1 MKALKPTGAHCF
13 ISITNR
19 LDESC
24 ASAALLAQPLRR
36 TQRASCPVSPTPP
49 TVGLGGGFARP
60 CAFGSVSGAFYIAR
74 DPRFVQVATATRYR
88 YPGDSM
94 KRPRFPR
101 MSFASGL
108 AAFAMLVLSGCAAG
122 GDGSAADWVPVA
134 RQTTGRYQ
142 RVCTLPINTTVQGQ
156 AVTQPLGQVAAALAP
171 ASPAFD
177 LRADD
182 KTLSISLA
190 RWASMTGVAMRWM
203 TPLQVPITSD
213 SRVAG
218 DLPTAMKSI
227 FAAVTEA
234 GYPLTI
240 LQVADGKTWIV
251 TDANE
256 FNSKPLFGYPSTN
269 LAQVPKGASDAK
281 AH

>member
-1 MKALKPTGAHCF
+1 
-13 ISITNR
+13 
-19 LDESC
+19 
-24 ASAALLAQPLRR
+24 
-36 TQRASCPVSPTPP
+36 
-49 TVGLGGGFARP
+49 
-60 CAFGSVSGAFYIAR
+60 
-74 DPRFVQVATATRYR
+74 
-88 YPGDSM
+88 M
-94 KRPRFPR
+94 KRPRFSR
-101 MSFASGL
+101 MSFAGGL
-108 AAFAMLVLSGCAAG
+108 AVFAMIVLSGCAAG
-122 GDGSAADWVPVA
+122 GDGATADWAPVA

-142 RVCTLPINTTVQGQ
+142 RVCTFPTSAAGQAQ
-156 AVTQPLGQVAAALAP
+156 AVTQSRGPLASPVAAALAP
-171 ASPAFD
+171 ASPAFE

-182 KTLSISLA
+182 KMLSISLA

-203 TPLQVPITSD
+203 TPLQVPVTAD

-218 DLPTAMKSI
+218 DLSTAMKSI

-256 FNSKPLFGYPSTN
+256 FNSKPLFGNPSTN
-269 LAQVPKGASDAK
+269 LAQAPKGASDAK

>member
-1 MKALKPTGAHCF
+1 MKAFKPGGSHPF
-13 ISITNR
+13 ISITKR
-19 LDESC
+19 QDESR
-24 ASAALLAQPLRR
+24 ASAVHFAQILRR
-36 TQRASCPVSPTPP
+36 TLRASCPVSPTPL
-49 TVGLGGGFARP
+49 TVGIGGGFARQG
-60 CAFGSVSGAFYIAR
+60 AFGSASGAFYIAR
-74 DPRFVQVATATRYR
+74 YLRFVQVATANRYR

-94 KRPRFPR
+94 KRPRFSR
-101 MSFASGL
+101 MSFAGGL
-108 AAFAMLVLSGCAAG
+108 AAFAMIVLSGCAAG
-122 GDGSAADWVPVA
+122 GDGSAADWAPVA

-142 RVCTLPINTTVQGQ
+142 RVCTLPPNTAVQGQ
-156 AVTQPLGQVAAALAP
+156 AVAQRGQVAAALAP
-171 ASPAFD
+171 ASPAFE

-190 RWASMTGVAMRWM
+190 RWASMTGVAMRWL
-203 TPLQVPITSD
+203 TPLQVPVTAD

-218 DLPTAMKSI
+218 DLQSAMKSI

-256 FNSKPLFGYPSTN
+256 FNSKPLFGDPTKN